1 MDAELNAKHS
11 TESAPGALKRGVRAL
26 HKGSPPKPPPSRPR
40 GDGCASTNEAECQ
53 SEAKDGQMVRIPG
66 APPESTWHL
75 DTWHTY
81 GIEKM

>member
-53 SEAKDGQMVRIPG
+53 SEAKERADGENPRCAARIHLALG
-66 APPESTWHL
+66 YLAHLWH
-75 DTWHTY
+75 
-81 GIEKM
+81 